1 MSLVTASVAEGIGSI
16 RLTDGAHRNVL
27 SPEMSDQ
34 LGAAVAEVLDQ
45 GAAAVVL
52 TADPPVF
59 CSGGS
64 LDALIERSR
73 PLSDLYFGF
82 NALTDCPVPTIAV
95 VCGAAIGAGVNLPL
109 ACDVIIAGESA
120 KFDPR
125 FLDVGI
131 HPGGGHLWRLMQRV
145 GEQGAAA
152 LSLCGDSLDGNE
164 AAAFG
169 LAWRCL
175 ADDQAEAF
183 ALKLAKRVASRDGEL
198 VRRTKQ
204 TIRQSRGLTTPQQAA
219 DVELVAQQWSVDRPG
234 FDEGVRKI
242 QQQLAARTKH

>member
-1 MSLVTASVAEGIGSI
+1 MNLVSASVTDRIGSV
-16 RLTDGAHRNVL
+16 RLTDAAHRNVL

-34 LGAAVAEVLDQ
+34 LGAAVAEVLEQ
-45 GAAAVVL
+45 GAAALVL

-64 LDALIERSR
+64 LDALIERAR
-73 PLSDLYFGF
+73 PLTDLYVGF

-109 ACDVIIAGESA
+109 ACDVIIAGQSA

-152 LSLCGDSLDGNE
+152 LSLCGDSLDGAE
-164 AAAFG
+164 AAAVG
-169 LAWRCL
+169 LAWRCV
-175 ADDQAEAF
+175 ADEQAEALAIKF
-183 ALKLAKRVASRDGEL
+183 AKRAASRDSEL

-204 TIRQSRGLTTPQQAA
+204 TIRDSRPLTTPQQAA
-219 DVELVAQQWSVDRPG
+219 ELELVAQQWSVDRPD
-234 FDEGVRKI
+234 FADGVRRI
-242 QQQLAARTKH
+242 QQQLAARR